1 MGFSSPC
8 FDIEVNARVTNCIV
22 QFASPSTE
30 PVINVQIGGRIMAVK
45 TENGV
50 TTLTPTAWKWF
61 AGAAAAFFFVPG
73 FGFFIAVFFALSGA
87 GVLQRISLTHQG
99 VTLRNWWSTKSYRW
113 DDIGDFRTRKIK
125 SGLITAANMV
135 SFTHVDKEGTT
146 MGKAAKFLAGGTHSI
161 PAVGIP
167 AKRLALLMQAYKA
180 GHVPADT
187 VDLNQAPAPVP
198 IPTKIT
204 SRPRALPPTA
214 AATASAMRVNKQPQP
229 QRKSAPARRKST
241 PLVQDGGGLFGR
253 RRPSSPFGS

>member
-1 MGFSSPC
+1 
-8 FDIEVNARVTNCIV
+8 
-22 QFASPSTE
+22 
-30 PVINVQIGGRIMAVK
+30 MAVK
-45 TENGV
+45 TKDGV

-61 AGAAAAFFFVPG
+61 AGAAAAFLLVPG
-73 FGFFIAVFFALSGA
+73 FGFILAVFFVLTGA
-87 GVLQRISLTHQG
+87 GVLQRVELSPDGLK
-99 VTLRNWWSTKSYRW
+99 LRNWWSEKSYRW

-135 SFTHVDKEGTT
+135 SFTHVNKEGTA

-161 PAVGIP
+161 PAVGMP

-187 VDLNQAPAPVP
+187 PVGAVQSPMPVP
-198 IPTKIT
+198 IPVPQQRARQGRVSTVGATPTSTK
-204 SRPRALPPTA
+204 L
-214 AATASAMRVNKQPQP
+214 KPQP
-229 QRKSAPARRKST
+229 KHRAAPARTKAT

>member
-1 MGFSSPC
+1 
-8 FDIEVNARVTNCIV
+8 
-22 QFASPSTE
+22 
-30 PVINVQIGGRIMAVK
+30 MAVK

-61 AGAAAAFFFVPG
+61 AGAAATLFFVPG
-73 FGFFIAVFFALSGA
+73 FGFFIAVFFALTGA
-87 GVLQRISLTHQG
+87 GVLQRISLTHDG
-99 VTLRNWWSTKSYRW
+99 VTVRNYWSTKSYRW

-135 SFTHVDKEGTT
+135 SFTHADKEGTA

-161 PAVGIP
+161 PSVGMP

-180 GHVPADT
+180 GHIPADT
-187 VDLNQAPAPVP
+187 ADLAAAQAPAPVP
-198 IPTKIT
+198 IPVKQTT
-204 SRPRALPPTA
+204 RPKAPPPTA
-214 AATASAMRVNKQPQP
+214 VATTTAIRAKPKP
-229 QRKSAPARRKST
+229 QRKSTPLRPKST